1 MFKTIADVRTADT
14 LNLKV
19 PDCELHIVDVEP
31 TELQTELVE
40 ELSDRAD
47 EVNNGSVDPST
58 DNMLKITGDG
68 RKLGLDPRLINP
80 SFEDDPGTKLNVCV
94 NNVLIFTKK
103 QATKS

>member
-40 ELSDRAD
+40 NYQTELMR
-47 EVNNGSVDPST
+47 ST
-58 DNMLKITGDG
+58 TV
-68 RKLGLDPRLINP
+68 PLIRHR
-80 SFEDDPGTKLNVCV
+80 
-94 NNVLIFTKK
+94 
-103 QATKS
+103 